1 VTLIPLGVVGV
12 LAILPSVAQSLRTV
26 LAELPGAP
34 PVGVLV
40 AVQTVQLLLLM
51 VGGVLLGAWAA
62 PRVGFTSRLLE
73 RDRTSLRRDVL
84 VALLPGILAGVW
96 IVVGDLVT
104 APFLGADWAQSAAFG
119 PRSVG
124 VTVAG
129 MLYGGITE
137 ELMLRWGAMSGLAYA
152 GWRLFARRSI
162 RPPAVIVVAAIVL
175 SAVLFG
181 VLHLGA
187 VAAVVPLTPL
197 IVARTIALNA
207 VAGIIFGTLF
217 ARRSLEAAM
226 VAHAASH
233 VTVTALS
240 LLL

>member
-1 VTLIPLGVVGV
+1 MTLIPLGVVGV

-73 RDRTSLRRDVL
+73 RDRTALRRDVL

-104 APFLGADWAQSAAFG
+104 APFLGADWAEAVSCIIFLLGWTFPCPTRAANC
-119 PRSVG
+119 SVG
-124 VTVAG
+124 
-129 MLYGGITE
+129 
-137 ELMLRWGAMSGLAYA
+137 
-152 GWRLFARRSI
+152 FAARG
-162 RPPAVIVVAAIVL
+162 VVQ
-175 SAVLFG
+175 
-181 VLHLGA
+181 
-187 VAAVVPLTPL
+187 
-197 IVARTIALNA
+197 
-207 VAGIIFGTLF
+207 
-217 ARRSLEAAM
+217 
-226 VAHAASH
+226 
-233 VTVTALS
+233 
-240 LLL
+240 